1 MRNHFFLYRLV
12 FLDLRPYHCRTKQ
25 IKTTNRYFP
34 SIFDRFIFIY
44 RSCKTYCIVLY
55 PISFKEES
63 GNYFEVPDIS
73 ADQPRI
79 KSDID
84 AETDFY
90 KKVNKLMPFE
100 IKVKKFTTGA
110 AKDFLKAM
118 SLLISSFYCSTVSTF
133 LKQKVH

>member
-1 MRNHFFLYRLV
+1 M
-12 FLDLRPYHCRTKQ
+12 
-25 IKTTNRYFP
+25 
-34 SIFDRFIFIY
+34 
-44 RSCKTYCIVLY
+44 YCIFLY
-55 PISFKEES
+55 PISFKKES
-63 GNYFEVPDIS
+63 GNYFKVPDTGT
-73 ADQPRI
+73 DQPRI

-90 KKVNKLMPFE
+90 KITNKLMPSE